1 MGRTLAV
8 RSGRGLLSALGRPQG
23 EYWYSRSRPRGCW
36 PSARQS
42 SRALRMV
49 LTPAAGRPGGAGRRG
64 RLGDR
69 PIHGSRHGIA
79 RSSASK
85 VRGCSLTN
93 SGSLGHRNHGPS
105 DFRSRDRTGDVGLAG
120 GDVDRQLD
128 RAAAV
133 RLLLYAVKQQSRARG
148 CSGDE
153 AEAGHRRGTPVSL
166 GHRRPP
172 PGVDPDASFGD
183 SAGQRPGE
191 CEGEPSERF
200 LGDRSSRMRSMLAA
214 SACPGSS
221 PSGASEEQTS
231 ARALASAASI
241 SRLAWLLCSRS
252 R

>member
-23 EYWYSRSRPRGCW
+23 EYWYSRSRPTGCW

-79 RSSASK
+79 RSSSSK

-93 SGSLGHRNHGPS
+93 SGSLGHRSHGPS

-120 GDVDRQLD
+120 GDLDRLLD

-148 CSGDE
+148 CSGDKGE
-153 AEAGHRRGTPVSL
+153 LSYGHRRIRCRGFSRLGSGPTRCQLTPWSCATRHRACGGVSF
-166 GHRRPP
+166 
-172 PGVDPDASFGD
+172 VTSCASTF
-183 SAGQRPGE
+183 
-191 CEGEPSERF
+191 GEPRLFRLQPLGRRERAG
-200 LGDRSSRMRSMLAA
+200 LTVHATDR
-214 SACPGSS
+214 
-221 PSGASEEQTS
+221 
-231 ARALASAASI
+231 
-241 SRLAWLLCSRS
+241 SRS
-252 R
+252 RDHASFVVSARSAV